1 MDEDFGTFGPLD
13 SRIRWTKWQL
23 GMARPPNDYR
33 KTKFPCRKTRIAG
46 ISQSKFVP
54 TVAND
59 LRRKMRGWMRP
70 ETIAKWLEGL
80 PRGSRVL
87 DPMCDSGVVLR
98 LSVQLGHKAQGYDVD
113 PLAVLMSRV
122 WTRQGNHG
130 ALTEYAE
137 DVVKSARRRRTNH

>member
-54 TVAND
+54 TVANY

-70 ETIAKWLEGL
+70 RIGRATG
-80 PRGSRVL
+80 G
-87 DPMCDSGVVLR
+87 VLR
-98 LSVQLGHKAQGYDVD
+98 LRRKLGRSCHVD
-113 PLAVLMSRV
+113 WSQFRTHWFPHPPVLCPAHWSSSLRHYTAFPKRILKSR
-122 WTRQGNHG
+122 
-130 ALTEYAE
+130 
-137 DVVKSARRRRTNH
+137 